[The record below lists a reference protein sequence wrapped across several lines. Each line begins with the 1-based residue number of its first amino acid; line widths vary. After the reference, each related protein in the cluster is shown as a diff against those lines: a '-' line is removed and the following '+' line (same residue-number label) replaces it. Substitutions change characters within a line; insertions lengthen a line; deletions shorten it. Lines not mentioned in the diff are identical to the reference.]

1 MSHISKRVPI
11 PHQFPEEESY
21 GSEYLVSCRNKRRR
35 YITKFNKAIN
45 TVTELITQ
53 NSDSDEINKSNDLL
67 EVIINKIRKSDD
79 LLEVIINKI
88 RKSDD
93 LLEEIINKIRKT
105 NDLLEVIIN
114 KIRKSNDFLEV
125 IVNKIRK
132 LISEI
137 LKYELND
144 KIKDQDLNVCTN
156 LEFKLIQLQNSI
168 ESYINMKIKPGKS
181 SSSRSHNLN
190 PHAKSRPVSE
200 PLHHSVTK
208 ICKAAS
214 HADTQ
219 KGSNLSSSSKKSS
232 KFSLKS
238 SLTKSS
244 KESLNMSDLTRHIY
258 HSKDLKLPN
267 LISY

>member
-11 PHQFPEEESY
+11 PHQFPEEEGY

-67 EVIINKIRKSDD
+67 EVIINKIRKSD
-79 LLEVIINKI
+79 
-88 RKSDD
+88 
-93 LLEEIINKIRKT
+93 
-105 NDLLEVIIN
+105 DLLEVIIN

-190 PHAKSRPVSE
+190 PHAKSPPISE

>member
-11 PHQFPEEESY
+11 PHQFPEEEGY

-79 LLEVIINKI
+79 LLEV
-88 RKSDD
+88 
-93 LLEEIINKIRKT
+93 IINKIRKT

-190 PHAKSRPVSE
+190 PHAKSPPVSE